1 MCNKWNGNNGNKC
14 EGLKICA
21 VEKQG
26 FFVLLRTMC
35 GLLQDG
41 DTENADEVI
50 TICTPNKQSTVK
62 IRAVPLPTEVT
73 HLLESHTELLKA
85 LDKHLHSKAGHQN
98 KEQSKKKT
106 EDSPSNGNHMVL
118 TERTLR
124 AIQTLK
130 EKLKDAFTTAGN
142 EWKGAE
148 NQIWSV
154 GPRRCGPNI
163 LLNRVPAYDRPSLW
177 QTLQGSDPRLEHD
190 SSFVNGFQLA
200 TLAGPLCEEPMMGV
214 CFIVEDWMLADKSQ
228 LEQLSARYHTLSIS

>member
-1 MCNKWNGNNGNKC
+1 M
-14 EGLKICA
+14 
-21 VEKQG
+21 
-26 FFVLLRTMC
+26 
-35 GLLQDG
+35 
-41 DTENADEVI
+41 
-50 TICTPNKQSTVK
+50 
-62 IRAVPLPTEVT
+62 PLPREVT

-85 LDKHLHSKAGHQN
+85 LDKHLHSKTGRQIEEQKN
-98 KEQSKKKT
+98 KNT
-106 EDSPSNGNHMVL
+106 EECPLDNMDGNQTVL

-130 EKLKDAFTTAGN
+130 EKLEDAFAAAGN

-177 QTLQGSDPRLEHD
+177 QTLRGSDPRLEYD

-214 CFIVEDWMLADKSQ
+214 CFIVEDWMLADKYQ
-228 LEQLSARYHTLSIS
+228 LEQISARYTTLLFHNMSVI

>member
-1 MCNKWNGNNGNKC
+1 MGIK
-14 EGLKICA
+14 
-21 VEKQG
+21 KQSL
-26 FFVLLRTMC
+26 FVLLRTILC
-35 GLLQDG
+35 LLQDG
-41 DTENADEVI
+41 DRENADEVI

-62 IRAVPLPTEVT
+62 VRAVPLPTEVT
-73 HLLESHTELLKA
+73 RLLESHTELLKA
-85 LDKHLHSKAGHQN
+85 LDKHLHSKAGQQN
-98 KEQSKKKT
+98 EEQINKKA
-106 EDSPSNGNHMVL
+106 EDFPSDNMNGNQTVL

-130 EKLKDAFTTAGN
+130 EKLKDAFAAAGN

-177 QTLQGSDPRLEHD
+177 QTLHGSDPRLAYD
-190 SSFVNGFQLA
+190 SSFVSGFQLA

-214 CFIVEDWMLADKSQ
+214 CFVVEDWLLADKSQ
-228 LEQLSARYHTLSIS
+228 LEQISARYTTLSIS

>member
-1 MCNKWNGNNGNKC
+1 M
-14 EGLKICA
+14 
-21 VEKQG
+21 
-26 FFVLLRTMC
+26 LLRTV
-35 GLLQDG
+35 LFSLQDG
-41 DTENADEVI
+41 YTENAEDVI

-62 IRAVPLPTEVT
+62 VRAVPLPTEVT

-85 LDKHLHSKAGHQN
+85 LDLHTNAGQQN
-98 KEQSKKKT
+98 EEQINKKT
-106 EDSPSNGNHMVL
+106 GDLPSDNMNGNQTVL

-130 EKLKDAFTTAGN
+130 EKLKDAFAAAGN

-148 NQIWSV
+148 NKIWSV

-163 LLNRVPAYDRPSLW
+163 LLNRVPAYDCPSLW
-177 QTLQGSDPRLEHD
+177 QTLHGSDPRLEYD

-228 LEQLSARYHTLSIS
+228 LEQISARYATLSIS